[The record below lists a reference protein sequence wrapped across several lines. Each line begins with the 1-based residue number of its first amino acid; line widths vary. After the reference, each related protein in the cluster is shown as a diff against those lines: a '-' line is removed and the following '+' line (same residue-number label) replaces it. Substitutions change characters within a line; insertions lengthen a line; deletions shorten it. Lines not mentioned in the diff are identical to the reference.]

1 MTERATLA
9 NASSVIPARYA
20 RRYAVVPV
28 GLDGGVLRVVH
39 AEGARAETLHE
50 LSLLLGLEVTG
61 EAVAERRLADLMQ
74 RTYGVGADAID
85 SLTAGDGAAAG
96 VQDEEAAGARAHA
109 AVREIVD
116 DTADDASIV
125 AVVNELLM
133 RAEREG
139 ATDIHLEPLEDRVR
153 VRFRID
159 GMLLEIPVPDGL
171 VRYHQVVV
179 SRIKVMA
186 NLDIAER
193 RLPQDGRIKA
203 TVRGV
208 QHEYRVSILP
218 TQFGETVDIRVLT
231 NASILTGLDGLGMWE
246 PEQAYIRRVL
256 EAPYGVVLVT
266 GPTGS
271 GKTTSL
277 YSFLNLLNETSRK
290 IITIEDP
297 IEYHLDG
304 ITQVQVHPRIGLS
317 FAAGLRSMLRHD
329 PDVMMVGEIR
339 DHETAETVIRVALT
353 GHLVFS
359 TVHTNDA
366 PSTPAR
372 LLDMGVE
379 PYLLASSVRAIIAQR
394 LVRRVC
400 PACAVDDD
408 SGAAR
413 RIAASTPW
421 PAAAAPAA
429 DVRLRTGRGCD
440 HCHGTG
446 YSGRTAIFEILP
458 VTTAVQE
465 LILARAPA
473 AVLRDEMTSG
483 GGATLRQRGLALAAR
498 GETSVSEVLR
508 VTVEDDVRGVVQRG
522 EAAS

>member
-1 MTERATLA
+1 MNPVPAFA

-20 RRYAVVPV
+20 RRFSVVPV
-28 GLDGGVLRVVH
+28 GLDDGVLRVAH
-39 AEGARAETLHE
+39 AEDAPAGLLDE
-50 LSLLLGLEVTG
+50 LALLLGLEVAG
-61 EAVAERRLADLMQ
+61 EPLAARPLADLLQ

-85 SLTAGDGAAAG
+85 SLTAGAAAAG
-96 VQDEEAAGARAHA
+96 LDADAEAVGARAHA
-109 AVREIVD
+109 GVRETVD

-125 AVVNELLM
+125 AVVNELLV

-139 ATDIHLEPLEDRVR
+139 ATDIHVEPLEDRVR

-400 PACAVDDD
+400 PACAGPDT
-408 SGAAR
+408 SPAAR
-413 RIAASTPW
+413 QL
-421 PAAAAPAA
+421 AAAADGEPPTFLDGA
-429 DVRLRTGRGCD
+429 GCD
-440 HCHGTG
+440 RCHGTG
-446 YSGRTAIFEILP
+446 FSGRTAIFEILP
-458 VTTAVQE
+458 VTSAVQE
-465 LILARAPA
+465 LILGRAPA
-473 AVLRDEMTSG
+473 AALRDEMTARG
-483 GGATLRQRGLALAAR
+483 GLTLRDRGLALAAR
-498 GETSVSEVLR
+498 GGTSVSEVLR
-508 VTVEDDVRGVVQRG
+508 VTVDDDLHGPAAG
-522 EAAS
+522 AEAAS

>member
-1 MTERATLA
+1 MSAQTFA
-9 NASSVIPARYA
+9 NASTVIPARYA
-20 RRYAVVPV
+20 RKYSVVPLS
-28 GLDGGVLRVVH
+28 LDNGVLHV
-39 AEGARAETLHE
+39 AYPEEAGDE
-50 LSLLLGLEVTG
+50 LLEELALLLGLEVTG
-61 EAVAERRLADLMQ
+61 ERQAARPLSALLQ

-85 SLTAGDGAAAG
+85 SLNANGTETMP
-96 VQDEEAAGARAHA
+96 DEEAVRASTGY
-109 AVREIVD
+109 VQRELVD
-116 DTADDASIV
+116 DMADDASIV
-125 AVVNELLM
+125 SVVNELLL
-133 RAEREG
+133 RAEQEG

-159 GMLLEIPVPDGL
+159 GMLLEIAVPEGL
-171 VRYHQVVV
+171 VRYHAVVV

-203 TVRGV
+203 TVGGV

-231 NASILTGLDGLGMWE
+231 NTSILTGLDGLGMWE
-246 PEQAYIRRVL
+246 KEQAFIRRTL
-256 EAPYGVVLVT
+256 EVPYGVVLVT

-304 ITQVQVHPRIGLS
+304 ITQIQVHPRIGLS

-372 LLDMGVE
+372 LLNMGVE
-379 PYLLASSVRAIIAQR
+379 PYLLASSVRAILAQR
-394 LVRRVC
+394 LVRKIC
-400 PACAVDDD
+400 PACRRDDD
-408 SGAAR
+408 SGYAR
-413 RIAASTPW
+413 EMSAQLPEA
-421 PAAAAPAA
+421 
-429 DVRLRTGRGCD
+429 VRAVAGEIRFQTGAGCD
-440 HCHGTG
+440 RCHQTG

-458 VTTAVQE
+458 VSGALQD
-465 LILARAPA
+465 LILSRAPA
-473 AVLRDEMTSG
+473 SKLREEMARRG
-483 GGATLRQRGLALAAR
+483 GLTLRERGLALAAR

-508 VTVEDDVRGVVQRG
+508 VTADDDRVGLDLPIAENDR
-522 EAAS
+522 

>member
-1 MTERATLA
+1 MRGVESTMSCQPFA
-9 NASSVIPARYA
+9 NASTVIPARYA
-20 RRYAVVPV
+20 RKFLVVPLS
-28 GLDGGVLRVVH
+28 LDNGVLHVAH
-39 AEGARAETLHE
+39 TEDGNGDLLGE
-50 LSLLLGLEVTG
+50 LELLLGLEITC
-61 EAVAERRLADLMQ
+61 EPHPRDQISDLLQ
-74 RTYGVGADAID
+74 QTYGVGADAID
-85 SLTAGDGAAAG
+85 SLNANGTAMEVDYI
-96 VQDEEAAGARAHA
+96 H
-109 AVREIVD
+109 RELVD
-116 DTADDASIV
+116 DTTDDASIV
-125 AVVNELLM
+125 SVVNELLL
-133 RAEREG
+133 RAEQEG

-159 GMLLEIPVPDGL
+159 GMLLEIVVPEGL
-171 VRYHQVVV
+171 ARYHAVVV

-203 TVRGV
+203 TVGGV
-208 QHEYRVSILP
+208 QHEYRVSVLP

-231 NASILTGLDGLGMWE
+231 NTSILTGLDGLGMWE
-246 PEQAYIRRVL
+246 EEQAFIHQTLKV
-256 EAPYGVVLVT
+256 PYGVVLVT

-277 YSFLNLLNETSRK
+277 YSFLNLMNETSRK

-304 ITQVQVHPRIGLS
+304 ITQIQVHPRIGLT

-372 LLDMGVE
+372 LLNMGVE
-379 PYLLASSVRAIIAQR
+379 PYLLASSVRAILAQR
-394 LVRRVC
+394 LVRKIC
-400 PACAVDDD
+400 PACAQADDTEY
-408 SGAAR
+408 AR
-413 RIAASTPW
+413 ELAVELTS
-421 PAAAAPAA
+421 
-429 DVRLRTGRGCD
+429 GRGAPQAGTEVQFRVGTGCD
-440 HCHGTG
+440 QCHQTG

-458 VTTAVQE
+458 VTATVQE
-465 LILARAPA
+465 LILSRAPA
-473 AVLRDEMTSG
+473 SQLTREMTALG
-483 GGATLRQRGLALAAR
+483 NLTLRERGLALAVR
-498 GETSVSEVLR
+498 GETTVSEVLR
-508 VTVEDDVRGVVQRG
+508 VT
-522 EAAS
+522 ASNDGD

>member
-1 MTERATLA
+1 MNRPPLP
-9 NASSVIPARYA
+9 NASAVLPARFA
-20 RRYAVVPV
+20 RRHSVVPL
-28 GLDGGVLRVVH
+28 GLDGGVLHVAHPADADGDLLR
-39 AEGARAETLHE
+39 E
-50 LSLLLGLEVTG
+50 LALLLGLEVTG
-61 EAVAERRLADLMQ
+61 EPRPAAQLASLLQ

-85 SLTAGDGAAAG
+85 SLDAGGSATAPDAEEVRARTGY
-96 VQDEEAAGARAHA
+96 VHRELVDE
-109 AVREIVD
+109 
-116 DTADDASIV
+116 TADDASIV
-125 AVVNELLM
+125 SVVNELLL
-133 RAEREG
+133 RAEQEG

-159 GMLLEIPVPDGL
+159 GMLLEIAVPEGL
-171 VRYHQVVV
+171 VRYHPVVV

-203 TVRGV
+203 TVGGV

-218 TQFGETVDIRVLT
+218 TQFGETIDIRVLT
-231 NASILTGLDGLGMWE
+231 NTSILTGLDGLGMW
-246 PEQAYIRRVL
+246 PREQEFIRRTL

-277 YSFLNLLNETSRK
+277 YSFLNLMNETSRK

-304 ITQVQVHPRIGLS
+304 ITQVQVHPRIGLT

-339 DHETAETVIRVALT
+339 DQETAETVIRVALT

-379 PYLLASSVRAIIAQR
+379 PYLLASSVRAILAQR

-400 PACAVDDD
+400 PACARDDD
-408 SGAAR
+408 SRWAGEL
-413 RIAASTPW
+413 
-421 PAAAAPAA
+421 AAAAADLPAPA
-429 DVRLRTGRGCD
+429 GTAAPARFRVGDGCE
-440 HCHGTG
+440 HCHHTG

-458 VTTAVQE
+458 VSGRVQE
-465 LILARAPA
+465 LIMGRAPA
-473 AVLRDEMTSG
+473 VRLREELARLG
-483 GGATLRQRGLALAAR
+483 NPTLRQRGLALAAR
-498 GETSVSEVLR
+498 GGTSVSEVLR
-508 VTVEDDVRGVVQRG
+508 VTAEGEED
-522 EAAS
+522 

>member
-1 MTERATLA
+1 MSGTPLL
-9 NASSVIPARYA
+9 NASAVIPARYA
-20 RRYAVVPV
+20 RKYSIVPLR
-28 GLDGGVLRVVH
+28 LDQGVLHVAH
-39 AEGARAETLHE
+39 PQGAGDSLLDE

-61 EAVAERRLADLMQ
+61 EPRSAAELGRLLHSS
-74 RTYGVGADAID
+74 YGVGADAID
-85 SLTAGDGAAAG
+85 SLDASGAETAPDAEELRARTGY
-96 VQDEEAAGARAHA
+96 VQ
-109 AVREIVD
+109 RELVD
-116 DTADDASIV
+116 DAADDASIV
-125 AVVNELLM
+125 SVVNELLV
-133 RAEREG
+133 RAEHEG
-139 ATDIHLEPLEDRVR
+139 ATDIHLEPLENRVR
-153 VRFRID
+153 LRFRID
-159 GMLLEIPVPDGL
+159 GMLIEIPVPEGL
-171 VRYHQVVV
+171 VRYHAVVV

-203 TVRGV
+203 TVGGV

-231 NASILTGLDGLGMWE
+231 NTSILTGLDGLGMW
-246 PEQAYIRRVL
+246 PAEQEFIRRTL

-304 ITQVQVHPRIGLS
+304 ITQVQVHPRIGLT

-339 DHETAETVIRVALT
+339 DQETAETVIRVALT

-400 PACAVDDD
+400 PDCAEEDQSEYARELAAGMD
-408 SGAAR
+408 SGQAR
-413 RIAASTPW
+413 FLVGS
-421 PAAAAPAA
+421 
-429 DVRLRTGRGCD
+429 GCER
-440 HCHGTG
+440 CHQTG

-458 VTTAVQE
+458 VSGRIQE
-465 LILARAPA
+465 LVLGRAPA
-473 AVLRDEMTSG
+473 SRLREELESAG
-483 GGATLRQRGLALAAR
+483 YSTLRERGLALAAA
-498 GETSVSEVLR
+498 GGTSVREVLR
-508 VTVEDDVRGVVQRG
+508 VTADGDTY
-522 EAAS
+522 